1 MKWITLS
8 YFQILTTG
16 LRLLDQLRCWNGSNL
31 IRNIEI
37 YEQLLVLSMII
48 KRPQSNLTFALM
60 AAGLSL
66 NVAANY
72 GTIRFYSVITNTAKG
87 GPTFLAFPILSFFI
101 PVIIWATLPKAVG
114 K

>member
-1 MKWITLS
+1 
-8 YFQILTTG
+8 
-16 LRLLDQLRCWNGSNL
+16 
-31 IRNIEI
+31 
-37 YEQLLVLSMII
+37 
-48 KRPQSNLTFALM
+48 M